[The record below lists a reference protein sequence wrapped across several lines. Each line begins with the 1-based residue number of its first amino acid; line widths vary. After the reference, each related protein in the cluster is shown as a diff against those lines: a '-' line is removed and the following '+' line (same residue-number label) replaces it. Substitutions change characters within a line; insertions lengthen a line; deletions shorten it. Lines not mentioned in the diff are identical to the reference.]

1 MAYKM
6 RISDWSSDRCSSDLA
21 ISDCRNALRVDF
33 GQLDERFQSPCRP
46 RHESG
51 PVLKQ
56 FSDSRHHI
64 VVVGEQRAAAMK
76 IAGKGDITLRR
87 QLLRAP
93 FGVIA
98 KPRSLRKNQH
108 RRASTLLCFIHAEPA
123 LHVEAARLV
132 MQFLFPHRFSPIRLL
147 PM

>member
-1 MAYKM
+1 MTSYEL
-6 RISDWSSDRCSSDLA
+6 RISDLSSDVCSSD
-21 ISDCRNALRVDF
+21 I
-33 GQLDERFQSPCRP
+33 
-46 RHESG
+46 
-51 PVLKQ
+51 
-56 FSDSRHHI
+56 
-64 VVVGEQRAAAMK
+64 GEQRAASMK

-87 QLLRAP
+87 QLRHAP

>member
-33 GQLDERFQSPCRP
+33 GPLDERFQSPCPTRY
-46 RHESG
+46 ESG

-76 IAGKGDITLRR
+76 IAGKGVITLRR

-93 FGVIA
+93 F
-98 KPRSLRKNQH
+98 RSDEHTSELQSLMRISYAVFCLKKKKQQRIN
-108 RRASTLLCFIHAEPA
+108 
-123 LHVEAARLV
+123 
-132 MQFLFPHRFSPIRLL
+132 
-147 PM
+147 